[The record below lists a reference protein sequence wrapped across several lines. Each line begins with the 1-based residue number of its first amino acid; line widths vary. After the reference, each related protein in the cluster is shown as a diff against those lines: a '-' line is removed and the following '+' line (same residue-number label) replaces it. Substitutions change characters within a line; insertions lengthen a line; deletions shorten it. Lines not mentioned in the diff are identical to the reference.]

1 MTRPRLAPASD
12 EPTTH
17 DDAMTTTI
25 RLATLAAAVALCLPL
40 TACESMGEFAQAMS
54 TVQKQQQQQQSQPQV
69 RRDSSTS
76 AAGIR

>member
-1 MTRPRLAPASD
+1 
-12 EPTTH
+12 
-17 DDAMTTTI
+17 MTTTI